1 MQYTVDRQ
9 VEVAVHSGQTGRGCS
24 TQWTDIQIDVA
35 VHNGQTDMYRL
46 QYTVGRQVQYTMD
59 RQVEVVVY
67 NGQTGRGCSTQGRGY
82 STQVRKRGRSSI
94 AGCLEPGSHLYHSI
108 SVVTETVIVT
118 SRLQAIFNL

>member
-1 MQYTVDRQ
+1 MQYTVDIQ
-9 VEVAVHSGQTGRGCS
+9 IEVAAHNGQTGRGCS
-24 TQWTDIQIDVA
+24 TQW
-35 VHNGQTDMYRL
+35 TDMYRL

>member
-1 MQYTVDRQ
+1 MDRQ
-9 VEVAVHSGQTGRGCS
+9 VE
-24 TQWTDIQIDVA
+24 VA

-59 RQVEVVVY
+59 RQAEVVVY